1 MKTIVS
7 ATELN
12 AWILVTFAV
21 YRGPARAYLDIPP
34 QYKLLVVGQEV
45 VHNLPLRR
53 SYIKLGLHGAEE
65 DCVAEIQD
73 LLLEAI
79 PFDEER
85 QDCSV
90 PLFIR
95 SDFYYDPF
103 PSTVHGRLSF
113 IDETKNAVLRT
124 GRAYSQ
130 EGCCLREAKRREA
143 C

>member
-34 QYKLLVVGQEV
+34 QYKLLVEGQEV

-79 PFDEER
+79 PSNEER
-85 QDCSV
+85 QDCNV

-103 PSTVHGRLSF
+103 SSTVRGRLAF
-113 IDETKNAVLRT
+113 IDETKNAVIRA
-124 GRAYSQ
+124 GRAYAQ
-130 EGCCLREAKRREA
+130 DGCCPREAKRREA